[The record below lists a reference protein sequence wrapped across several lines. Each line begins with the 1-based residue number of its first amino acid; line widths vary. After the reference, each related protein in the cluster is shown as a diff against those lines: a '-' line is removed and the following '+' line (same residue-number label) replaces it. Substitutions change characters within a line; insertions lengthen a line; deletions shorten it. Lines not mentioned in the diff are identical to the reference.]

1 MKKTTAAVLAFL
13 LGTLCL
19 TGCGNQKSESAADS
33 AAAESSGSALEID
46 HTDGKDEQ
54 ILMENGKTVTVTD
67 DGSFITETDNG
78 YEWSYLAGTCR
89 MTFPKEWKDRFVVR
103 ESSVYCKEIFD
114 KAENTG
120 KLFSLSFMDD
130 AGMLAEPKPAAL
142 LGVVNHR
149 YVTAIIPSSVD
160 FDSNDELLSAEYND
174 LAGSLSEIFQSTV
187 CSGSDAFKPI
197 NLSAY
202 EPAAESAESKLLG
215 TWQIPNTLE
224 PGQFTPTV
232 TFRSR
237 DSAFGYLSAA
247 NVVTLGTFLLNKN
260 AENYVWNTDNWGDA
274 GLVFT
279 GGKVFRAT
287 YYESVPETLE
297 FTVLFSEDGASE
309 SLAESK
315 FVLQSD
321 SQSIT
326 RSADDPTEIE
336 LT

>member
-1 MKKTTAAVLAFL
+1 MKKATAAVLAFL
-13 LGTLCL
+13 LGMLCL
-19 TGCGNQKSESAADS
+19 SGCGNRKSDGSADS
-33 AAAESSGSALEID
+33 AVEESSGSALEID
-46 HTDGKDEQ
+46 NTDGKDEQ
-54 ILMENGKTVTVTD
+54 IVLENGKTVTVTD
-67 DGSFITETDNG
+67 DGSFITEKDNG

-120 KLFSLSFMDD
+120 KLFSLSFLDD
-130 AGMLAEPKPAAL
+130 AGMLADPQPAAL

-149 YVTAIIPSSVD
+149 YVTAVIPSEAD
-160 FDSNDELLSAEYND
+160 FDSDDELLSAEYND
-174 LAGSLSEIFQSTV
+174 LAGSLSEIFQSTF
-187 CSGSDAFKPI
+187 CSGSDSFKPI

-202 EPAAESAESKLLG
+202 EPATESAESKLLG
-215 TWQIPNTLE
+215 TWQIPNVLE
-224 PGQFTPTV
+224 PGQFTPSV
-232 TFRSR
+232 TFRSH
-237 DSAFGYLSAA
+237 DSAFGYLSAE
-247 NVVTLGTFLLNKN
+247 NVVTLGAFLLNKN

-279 GGKVFRAT
+279 GGKIFRAT

-297 FTVLFSEDGASE
+297 FTVLFSENGASDA
-309 SLAESK
+309 LTESK
-315 FVLQSD
+315 FVFQSE

-326 RSADDPTEIE
+326 RSADDATEIE